1 MTSQKV
7 VRRSAKG
14 LPPVNWG
21 LLAERYAAE
30 PSLTLDAL
38 ARETGRSLSTLRTHA
53 RRRRW
58 MDLRRKVQ
66 AKTAESL
73 RAKLQQ
79 EQERFALTRQRRML
93 RIADRATR
101 ALLAN
106 LAAPAGEHG
115 FGSDK
120 VDGYQLQAI
129 LKAFDDGTL
138 AGKVAQT
145 ITPILFE
152 AMDRAAIE
160 QLMAERRASVLPRAT
175 PSHGTNGTTDSI
187 QRPPSVDGRVASL
200 FSRRNGSS

>member
-1 MTSQKV
+1 M
-7 VRRSAKG
+7 
-14 LPPVNWG
+14 NWG
-21 LLAERYAAE
+21 LIAERYAAD

-38 ARETGRSLSTLRTHA
+38 AKETGRSLSTLRTHSK
-53 RRRRW
+53 RFRW

-66 AKTAESL
+66 ARTAESL

-79 EQERFALTRQRRML
+79 RMERFALARQSLMLKIARRGL
-93 RIADRATR
+93 R
-101 ALLAN
+101 ALAAN

-129 LKAFDDGTL
+129 LKSFDDGTL
-138 AGKVAQT
+138 AGKVAEQ

-160 QLMAERRASVLPRAT
+160 QLMAERRASMSPPPKPPGHA
-175 PSHGTNGTTDSI
+175 TNGTATTSI
-187 QRPPSVDGRVASL
+187 QRPPSADARVASL